1 MNDLLDSG
9 AESVTD
15 PDGALM
21 VTNAINSII
30 GGSVDRNTFQIKFFF
45 FIFKSVGLHFPH
57 I

>member
-1 MNDLLDSG
+1 MAKIFSFQAKINAMNDLLDSG

-30 GGSVDRNTFQIKFFF
+30 GGSISINTI
-45 FIFKSVGLHFPH
+45 
-57 I
+57 

>member
-30 GGSVDRNTFQIKFFF
+30 GGSVDRNTIQI
-45 FIFKSVGLHFPH
+45 
-57 I
+57 

>member
-30 GGSVDRNTFQIKFFF
+30 GGSVDSWYYSNFFF
-45 FIFKSVGLHFPH
+45 NF
-57 I
+57 